1 MRRLERHQSAYCR
14 FMPVQTIR
22 KKDVEIMK
30 EITWLTMLICIIIVT
45 VLAAWLIT
53 LCKHALTG
61 MFCACA
67 AAAGNYYI
75 CCYAS
80 YIVSAVAWGIRF
92 AIVFAIVAFVLGIF
106 PRKKVYQQAG

>member
-30 EITWLTMLICIIIVT
+30 KITWLTMLICIIIVT

-80 YIVSAVAWGIRF
+80 YIVSAVAWGIRL

-106 PRKKVYQQAG
+106 PRKKAYQQAR